1 MKFSTKRWTER
12 NEGENVE
19 RAPLT
24 FFLIYRMYRRSGVE
38 SEIFVSFFTF
48 NAFVVS
54 PAYIFSQTHFLS
66 LSCWL
71 SYILM
76 CATVDYLVYNTTA
89 TATATKFISS
99 FLHATIS
106 SLKDMHMGCAVW
118 WDQITYINLFSW
130 SYILLLFR
138 LLLVSHRRRRTT
150 QLWSLETRHEF
161 YWLPQLDVN
170 HEIIYRDY
178 NLNFDKIRSCASS
191 LLIAM

>member
-1 MKFSTKRWTER
+1 MER

-24 FFLIYRMYRRSGVE
+24 FFFDISYVSAKRSWKRNFC
-38 SEIFVSFFTF
+38 IIFFTF

-118 WDQITYINLFSW
+118 WDQITYINLSW

-161 YWLPQLDVN
+161 DWLPQLDVN

-191 LLIAM
+191 LFIAM